1 MSITEKF
8 RHSDSEDMAYG
19 DGCVVQIAHR
29 NSCFTGDYLCRIV
42 EMRNVVRTKA
52 RKRDCVSRFSRT
64 TSNPA
69 GPLGVV
75 CSSRR
80 NISHKDGSQ
89 VANVHA

>member
-1 MSITEKF
+1 
-8 RHSDSEDMAYG
+8 
-19 DGCVVQIAHR
+19 
-29 NSCFTGDYLCRIV
+29 
-42 EMRNVVRTKA
+42 MRNVVRTKA